1 MQLPCAALSL
11 PLKQTPIKKTDE
23 ELMIEEICR
32 EATTSQQMQ
41 QIHTAQLE
49 SVSAALPVCSLV
61 TNNLPWLMLQ
71 PLQVE
76 LLSLDP
82 FIVIY
87 HGTLSGNQLE
97 ELKEFVVDKED
108 TETVDDSLQ
117 LTKIG
122 LKKMRQ
128 INEKLFTATGHGR
141 EALDARDWH
150 LNRYNFE
157 NIMEVDRT
165 PVQQA
170 KAQAGVLFNVSCN
183 SSENIS
189 SFF

>member
-1 MQLPCAALSL
+1 
-11 PLKQTPIKKTDE
+11 
-23 ELMIEEICR
+23 MIEEICR

-87 HGTLSGNQLE
+87 HETLSGNQLE

-122 LKKMRQ
+122 LKKIRQ
-128 INEKLFTATGHGR
+128 INEKLYTATGHGR

-157 NIMEVDRT
+157 NIMEVDST
-165 PVQQA
+165 PVQRA
-170 KAQAGVLFNVSCN
+170 KTQAGVLFNVSCN

-189 SFF
+189 SFLN

>member
-1 MQLPCAALSL
+1 
-11 PLKQTPIKKTDE
+11 
-23 ELMIEEICR
+23 MIEEICR

-49 SVSAALPVCSLV
+49 SVPALPVCSLV

-87 HGTLSGNQLE
+87 HETLSGNQLE

-108 TETVDDSLQ
+108 METIDDSLQ

-128 INEKLFTATGHGR
+128 INEKLYAATGHGR
-141 EALDARDWH
+141 EALDAQDWH
-150 LNRYNFE
+150 LNRYSFE
-157 NIMEVDRT
+157 NIMDVDST
-165 PVQQA
+165 NVQRA
-170 KAQAGVLFNVSCN
+170 KTQAGVLFNVSCG

-189 SFF
+189 SFIN